1 VTTAAIRIRW
11 PKPSAPALEHVLAR
25 LRQHLDAIRAHD
37 PGTRLG
43 KDPEELHLM
52 RVAVRRLRAILRA
65 ARPMLQV
72 EAVVALRAELAWLS
86 DALGARRDLDVM
98 RVRLVGELI
107 DFEPVERRAG
117 RRLLRRLDEG
127 RQAAGL
133 ELLKALDD
141 ERYPALLRRIESLIA
156 HPPVTAAEV
165 SLDEL
170 ATREFKKLRKAVDAL
185 PETPS
190 DADLH
195 FVRIKVKRA
204 RYAAEL
210 AMPVASGRAER
221 FVAKAKR
228 LQDILGDHQDAVVAE
243 EYLRSLVSDLRGRRA
258 TFVAGRLAERQRARR
273 LAARAKF
280 ARYWPRVEHRG
291 RQAWT

>member
-1 VTTAAIRIRW
+1 
-11 PKPSAPALEHVLAR
+11 VLAR

-52 RVAVRRLRAILRA
+52 RVAVRRLRAILRV
-65 ARPMLQV
+65 ARPMLQA
-72 EAVVALRAELAWLS
+72 EAVDALRAELAWLS

-98 RVRLVGELI
+98 RARLIGELI

-127 RQAAGL
+127 RKAAGL
-133 ELLKALDD
+133 ELLKALGDD
-141 ERYPALLRRIESLIA
+141 RYRALLGCIESLIL
-156 HPPVTAAEV
+156 HPPVTAQDV

-170 ATREFKKLRKAVDAL
+170 AAREFKKLRKSVKGL

-195 FVRIKVKRA
+195 FVRIKAKRA
-204 RYAAEL
+204 RYASEL
-210 AMPVASGRAER
+210 AMPVAGGPAER
-221 FVAKAKR
+221 FAVKAKR

-243 EYLRSLVSDLRGRRA
+243 EYLRGRVGDLRGRRA
-258 TFVAGRLAERQRARR
+258 SFVAGRLAERQRARR
-273 LAARAKF
+273 LAARAEF
-280 ARYWPRVEHRG
+280 ARYWPKVVRRG